1 MSRIRNTLVA
11 LTATVGLGLTMTA
24 TATPAQAAP
33 ACSSNTVSCSKY
45 WAARTNGSVAYYL
58 KTSEHVKNLQRSLK
72 ALGYDIAVDG
82 FYGYQTKTKLR
93 VYQGS
98 RRLQVNGVLDART
111 LAALRSGMPK
121 AASRSTTSR
130 SASRPSAISTTAC
143 TSNTVS
149 CSKYWA
155 ARTNGSV
162 AYYLKTSEHVKN
174 LQRSLRALGY
184 DVPATGYYGYQTKT
198 NLRVYQRSR
207 RLQVNGV
214 LDARTLAALR
224 SGSAAGSSTSRAAK
238 AVSFASKQL
247 GKPYIYGATG
257 PRGYDCSGLTSS
269 AWRAAGKSIPRT
281 SYAQLGGLKRVSK
294 SNLRPGD
301 IVGFYS
307 GGHVGIYIG
316 GGQVIQAS
324 RPGRPIAK
332 AKVSSMPF
340 YTAVRPA

>member
-1 MSRIRNTLVA
+1 MSKIRNTLVT
-11 LTATVGLGLTMTA
+11 LTATVGLGLSMTA

-33 ACSSNTVSCSKY
+33 ACSSATVSCSKY

-58 KTSEHVKNLQRSLK
+58 KTSEQVKNLQRSLR
-72 ALGYDIAVDG
+72 ALGYKLPATG

-93 VYQGS
+93 VYQGL
-98 RRLQVNGVLDART
+98 RRLPVNGVLDART

-121 AASRSTTSR
+121 AASRSTSSS
-130 SASRPSAISTTAC
+130 SATSTTPC

-162 AYYLKTSEHVKN
+162 AYYLKTSKHVKN

-184 DVPATGYYGYQTKT
+184 NVPATGFYGYQTKT
-198 NLRVYQRSR
+198 TLRVYQGSR
-207 RLQVNGV
+207 RLPVNGV
-214 LDARTLAALR
+214 LDASTLRALR
-224 SGSAAGSSTSRAAK
+224 AGSPKAGSSASKAAK
-238 AVSFASKQL
+238 AVSFARKQL
-247 GKPYIYGATG
+247 GKPYIYGASG

-269 AWRAAGKSIPRT
+269 AWRSAGKSLPRT

-307 GGHVGIYIG
+307 GGHVGIYVG
-316 GGQVIQAS
+316 GGQVIHAS

-332 AKVSSMPF
+332 VNVSSMPF